1 MCKLSSMIIHNLN
14 AEEIVPF
21 NSEADAKLVIDPN
34 AVLSFPI
41 TVDTEAPEVLDMT
54 VREAEGR
61 FYATITVRDNEY
73 VSAVVFN
80 RRKNS

>member
-14 AEEIVPF
+14 AEEIVSF

-41 TVDTEAPEVLDMT
+41 SVELFQAV
-54 VREAEGR
+54 GR
-61 FYATITVRDNEY
+61 WNA
-73 VSAVVFN
+73 
-80 RRKNS
+80 